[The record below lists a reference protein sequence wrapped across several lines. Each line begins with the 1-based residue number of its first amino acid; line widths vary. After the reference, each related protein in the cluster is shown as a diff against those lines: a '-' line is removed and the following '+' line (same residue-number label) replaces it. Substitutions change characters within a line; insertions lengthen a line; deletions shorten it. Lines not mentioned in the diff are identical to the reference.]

1 MHILAN
7 DNLSS
12 ICYYLKKNLLIPIY
26 IVMDKRELMI
36 LSLENIVRF
45 YFFLIFNL
53 WNNIGF

>member
-26 IVMDKRELMI
+26 TVMDKRELMI

>member
-12 ICYYLKKNLLIPIY
+12 ICYYFKKNLLIPIY
-26 IVMDKRELMI
+26 TVMDKRELMI